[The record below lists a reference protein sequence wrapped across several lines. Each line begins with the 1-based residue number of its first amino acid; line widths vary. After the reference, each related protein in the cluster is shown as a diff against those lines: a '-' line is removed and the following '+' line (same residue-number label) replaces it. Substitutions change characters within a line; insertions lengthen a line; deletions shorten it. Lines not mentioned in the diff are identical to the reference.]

1 MRIYRRN
8 KVDNDSVLI
17 EFSLFEGEGNQYIKY
32 LHIVRYQIEIR
43 LLKNNKAS
51 KGCTARGFIDA
62 KVREEL
68 FKDVMLKQGSG

>member
-1 MRIYRRN
+1 MSVYCRD

-17 EFSLFEGEGNQYIKY
+17 EFSLFEGEGNQHIKY

-43 LLKNNKAS
+43 LLKNNKVS
-51 KGCTARGFIDA
+51 KGGTARGFIDA
-62 KVREEL
+62 NVREEL